1 MREVELFQR
10 AVARR
15 IEVAEQALVVG
26 AGAGWV
32 ATSHTLGYGLCA
44 MLVPLVS
51 QIGISVALL
60 VTAFVAAALFT
71 GGAGVI
77 WFSRRRSPYSVI

>member
-1 MREVELFQR
+1 LLSFG
-10 AVARR
+10 A
-15 IEVAEQALVVG
+15 ALATPAYQLLLNDKLADG

-51 QIGISVALL
+51 QTGISVALL

-71 GGAGVI
+71 GVSGVI
-77 WFSRRRSPYSVI
+77 WRSRRRPPSTVI